1 MKNSTS
7 ILLYRYILT
16 APYLAILIILL
27 IIMPLINMINNVLVG
42 LLCNLVALCVTILV
56 LYSSKKL
63 IHINSFLVLNK
74 NVFTKTIYI
83 YQKSD
88 KKHLKKFTCHQIH
101 NLFFDEMPS
110 ALHSLKPGRYKTVT
124 QSLFTRAIQHAPN
137 ITILKVKK
145 SYTASI
151 QKTQALLFLKRCK
164 RCEESSCSYRSSSSK
179 KQFYYIDFIVKET

>member
-16 APYLAILIILL
+16 APYLAIIIILL
-27 IIMPLINMINNVLVG
+27 IIM
-42 LLCNLVALCVTILV
+42 LLFFTTNIYIVTACYIV
-56 LYSSKKL
+56 SIFLYYLSRKVIQL
-63 IHINSFLVLNK
+63 NSFLVLNK

-110 ALHSLKPGRYKTVT
+110 ALSSLKPGRYKTVT
-124 QSLFTRAIQHAPN
+124 QSMFTRAIQHAPN

-151 QKTQALLFLKRCK
+151 QKTQGLLFLKRCK
-164 RCEESSCSYRSSSSK
+164 RCKESSCSYRPSSSN
-179 KQFYYIDFIVKET
+179 KQFYYIDFIVNEP